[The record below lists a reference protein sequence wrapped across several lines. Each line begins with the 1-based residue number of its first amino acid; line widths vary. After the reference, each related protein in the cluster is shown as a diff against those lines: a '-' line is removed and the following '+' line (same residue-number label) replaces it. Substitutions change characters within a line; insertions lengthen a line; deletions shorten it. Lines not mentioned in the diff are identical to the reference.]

1 MPKSVW
7 TRYETYAHENA
18 KVGVDALRDLRPRRR
33 HPATG
38 RRQGNRCDTPPLRRW
53 NAVSQEAGNLD
64 ELRVILGNALA
75 IKVFW
80 EGPLP
85 FPDGAFLAKLA

>member
-1 MPKSVW
+1 
-7 TRYETYAHENA
+7 
-18 KVGVDALRDLRPRRR
+18 
-33 HPATG
+33 
-38 RRQGNRCDTPPLRRW
+38 
-53 NAVSQEAGNLD
+53 VSQEAGNLD